1 MIFRR
6 WVAWSRG
13 ADAGLGM
20 AAIAVGAVGG
30 RGYGFGT
37 MSFWLLKSEPDVFSF
52 ADLKSRPKKTEPW
65 NGVRN
70 YQVRN
75 MMRDQMAVGDLGFFY
90 HSSCAVPGIAGVVRI
105 VREAYPDPTQF
116 DPASEYHDAG
126 SRREEP
132 RWLMVDVRWQADFRT
147 FVSLEMLRA
156 DPALGDMLILRRGNR
171 LSITPVEQAHW
182 ERVCR
187 LGGLEP
193 DAF

>member
-1 MIFRR
+1 
-6 WVAWSRG
+6 
-13 ADAGLGM
+13 
-20 AAIAVGAVGG
+20 
-30 RGYGFGT
+30 

-52 ADLKSRPKKTEPW
+52 DDLKSRPKQIEPW

-75 MMRDQMAVGDLGFFY
+75 MMRDQMALGDLGFFY

-116 DPASEYHDAG
+116 DPASEYFDAG

-132 RWLMVDVRWQADFRT
+132 RWLMVDVKWEADFVENVT
-147 FVSLEMLRA
+147 LEMLRS
-156 DPALGDMLILRRGNR
+156 DPALADLLILRRGNR

-182 ERVCR
+182 EHICR
-187 LGGLEP
+187 LGGLS
-193 DAF
+193 ASASR